1 MESELTESAE
11 LTIHEKRK
19 LARKILKE
27 NPHMGTYLMH
37 EDEIRA
43 EKCRRDFFYFTQ
55 QFINELIPGD
65 VNYNFHIPFLCN
77 KLQEYAWRVIA
88 RLPALSDL
96 IINIPPGTTKSTII
110 SQLFAAWCWIA
121 VLPETGEFKAVYEK
135 QRKQGRLKPENEGD
149 PEKRITGGY
158 LRFCGVSFNE
168 KTSTENARKHKQV
181 VECDKYQK
189 WFPELRLKKDAQA
202 LLNFWNTSGG
212 QRWTVGIDGG
222 IIGQHFDFKL
232 VDDPMNPRGS
242 ESEIKSSAANTYMD
256 AELSTRNTD
265 PNVTVQIVVMQRL
278 SLADTTQHLLDK
290 AKSNPDVRP
299 IEHICLPITY
309 QEYIKPPELKRFY
322 IANGGYLDPVRRGKR
337 SIATQRA
344 NLGPYSAS
352 GQLDQIPISKG
363 EGLFNVDRIQKNLS
377 IPMLNMI
384 DESVRYWDKA
394 GTEGG
399 GDFSCGTLMHR
410 MKKEYFGPRYVI
422 QDMER
427 GQWSSVKRN
436 IRIKE
441 IAKRDM
447 SKFPAVINWIEQ
459 EPGSGGKESA
469 EITVK
474 ELAGFRVKTETKQSA
489 GGKIGRA
496 EPFADQVEAG
506 NVGFCTG
513 IWNVAAEE
521 EMAVAPRGKYD
532 DTWDSAAGA
541 FNKLAIGLAEAGT
554 W

>member
-1 MESELTESAE
+1 MVNQLTD

-19 LARKILKE
+19 LAKKILKQ
-27 NPHMGTYLMH
+27 NPDMGTYLMH

-43 EKCRRDFFYFTQ
+43 EKCRRNFFYFTQ
-55 QFINELIPGD
+55 QFITELIPGD
-65 VNYNFHIPFLCN
+65 VTFNFHIPFLCD
-77 KLQEYAWRVIA
+77 KLQGYAHRVIA

-110 SQLFAAWCWIA
+110 SQLFPAWCWIA
-121 VLPETGEFKAVYEK
+121 ALPETGEFKEVYER
-135 QRKQGRLKPENEGD
+135 QRKQGRLSTEKKDD
-149 PEKRITGGY
+149 PEPRITGGY

-181 VECDKYQK
+181 VESNKYQK
-189 WFPELRLKKDAQA
+189 WFPEMRLKKDAQA
-202 LLNFWNTSGG
+202 LLNFWNIQGG

-256 AELSTRNTD
+256 SELSTRNTD
-265 PNVTVQIVVMQRL
+265 PNVTVQVVVMQRL

-290 AKSNPDVRP
+290 AKKNEDIRP

-309 QEYIKPPELKRFY
+309 QDYIKPEELKEFY
-322 IANGGYLDPVRRGKR
+322 NANGGYLDPVRRGKQ

-363 EGLFNVDRIQKNLS
+363 EGLFNVDMIEKDLN
-377 IPMLNMI
+377 IPPLNMI

-410 MKKEYFGPRYVI
+410 MKKKYIGPMYI
-422 QDMER
+422 IEDMER

-436 IRIKE
+436 LRIRE
-441 IAKRDM
+441 IARRDIINY
-447 SKFPAVINWIEQ
+447 PDVTNWIEQ

-474 ELAGFRVKTETKQSA
+474 ELAGYRVKTETKQSS

-496 EPFADQVEAG
+496 EPFADQVDAG
-506 NVGFCTG
+506 NIGFCSG
-513 IWNVAAEE
+513 KWNIAAEE

-532 DTWDSAAGA
+532 DTWDSASGA
-541 FNKLAIGLAEAGT
+541 FNKLAIGLKQAGT